1 MKRRATIVG
10 LGNIA
15 SKVYLPLLCNHPR
28 IDVVGL
34 ASRRPTTVESY
45 GEQYRVPNRFTDL
58 GKLLELKPEIVF
70 VSSPTE
76 THFEIVMEC
85 LKAGT
90 NVYVDK
96 PLSYNLSEAE
106 EMTAL
111 AEEQGLLL
119 AVGFNRRFVPLYRE
133 AREWMAQG
141 RGFEHA
147 ITHKNRTASSR
158 APVRETV
165 YDDLIHLVDTLAWLG
180 GSIEFGYYSHCV
192 DDTSQLTTASGVL
205 LLKEAVAQFWMQ
217 RTSGGSGESLEL
229 HGGGRS
235 ASITGL
241 ERGVLVAEGTE
252 YIRQPGS
259 WDSVAYKRG
268 FIGMIDHVLES
279 LVDSKACEVGAKVV
293 LPTHRL
299 CEQLLLRS
307 PLA

>member
-1 MKRRATIVG
+1 MKHRVAIVG

-15 SKVYLPLLCNHPR
+15 SKVYLPLLCSHPA
-28 IDVVGL
+28 VEVAGL
-34 ASRRPTTVESY
+34 TSRSSTTVESY

-58 GKLLELKPEIVF
+58 GRLLELKPKIVF

-96 PLSYNLSEAE
+96 PLSYDLAEAE

-119 AVGFNRRFVPLYRE
+119 TVGFNRRFAPRYRE
-133 AREWMAQG
+133 AREWMAEG
-141 RGFEHA
+141 GGFEYA
-147 ITHKNRTASSR
+147 TTHKNRTAASR

-180 GSIEFGYYSHCV
+180 GSAELGYYSHRV
-192 DDTSQLTTASGVL
+192 DDTSQLTTASGTL
-205 LLKEAVAQFWMQ
+205 LLEQAVAQFWMQ

-241 ERGVLVAEGTE
+241 ERGVFVAEGTE
-252 YIRQPGS
+252 YTRQPGS

-268 FIGMIDHVLES
+268 FVGMIDHVLES
-279 LVDSKACEVGAKVV
+279 LADPKACEIGAKVV
-293 LPTHRL
+293 LPTHQL
-299 CEQLLLRS
+299 CEQLLLHPS
-307 PLA
+307 PA

>member
-1 MKRRATIVG
+1 MKRRVAIVG

-15 SKVYLPLLCNHPR
+15 SKVYLPLLCNHLR
-28 IDVVGL
+28 VDVVGL
-34 ASRRPTTVESY
+34 ASRKPATVESY
-45 GEQYRVPNRFTDL
+45 GEQYRIPDRFTDL

-76 THFEIVMEC
+76 SHFEIVMEC

-96 PLSYNLSEAE
+96 PLSYDLAEAE
-106 EMTAL
+106 EMTTL

-119 AVGFNRRFVPLYRE
+119 AVGFNRRFAPLYRE
-133 AREWMAQG
+133 ARAWMAQG
-141 RGFEHA
+141 GGFEHA
-147 ITHKNRTASSR
+147 TTHKNRTAASR
-158 APVRETV
+158 APVRETI
-165 YDDLIHLVDTLAWLG
+165 YDDLIHLVDTLVWLG
-180 GSIEFGYYSHCV
+180 GSVELGYYTQRV
-192 DDTSQLTTASGVL
+192 DDTSQLTTASGML
-205 LLKEAVAQFWMQ
+205 LLEQAVAQFWMQ

-235 ASITGL
+235 VIVDGL
-241 ERGVLVAEGTE
+241 ERGVFVAEGTE

-268 FIGMIDHVLES
+268 FVGMVDHVLES
-279 LVDSKACEVGAKVV
+279 LADPKTCEIGAKVV

-299 CEQLLLRS
+299 CEHLLSS
-307 PLA
+307 PA